1 MDVSF
6 IYFKEIDIDQDQTF
20 TADFSKEN
28 EIYKVLFSKVNEYGV
43 TGLTINTIL
52 PDEKI
57 LKIENVKE
65 QKRISEEIQELIKNY
80 KETDLTFFISH
91 PETNTITIPFV
102 KKNKSD
108 LPKLKLLYFNTSSK
122 KNEDFL
128 MYDYVGHLKKFG
140 FEWNHNALGFKF
152 EIKIDGKKIK
162 KKIFYQK
169 IQEKKSLLI
178 NRDYGICNQLGNLI
192 ILLTITAE
200 YRF

>member
-1 MDVSF
+1 MDPSY
-6 IYFKEIDIDQDQTF
+6 IYFKEINIDQDNSF
-20 TADFSKEN
+20 IAEFSKEN
-28 EIYKVLFSKVNEYGV
+28 EMEEVLFNKENEYGV
-43 TGLTINTIL
+43 TGLSINSIL
-52 PDEKI
+52 SDEKI

-65 QKRISEEIQELIKNY
+65 QERISEEIQELIKEY
-80 KETDLTFFISH
+80 KGPDLTFFISQ

-152 EIKIDGKKIK
+152 EIKIDNSDSKKII
-162 KKIFYQK
+162 KKILSRNTRKNISTDQSR
-169 IQEKKSLLI
+169 IWNMVE
-178 NRDYGICNQLGNLI
+178 N
-192 ILLTITAE
+192 
-200 YRF
+200 